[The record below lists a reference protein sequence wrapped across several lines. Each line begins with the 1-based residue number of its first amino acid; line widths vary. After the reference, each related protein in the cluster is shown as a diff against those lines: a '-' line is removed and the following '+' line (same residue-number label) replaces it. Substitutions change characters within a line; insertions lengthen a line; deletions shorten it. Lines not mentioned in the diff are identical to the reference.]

1 MAMLRSEN
9 SLNEDLIDI
18 MMEDERAETQPVT
31 GIATPPKP
39 FKIEAHS
46 LSKSPSPSPFGNSP
60 AEMEPPVIFTGHLNG
75 TSNHLLSPI
84 PIGKQ
89 HQLHRVSPVKDRHQ
103 NALSLAKFVV
113 NHDTGLDYADGQ
125 NGKPEGGHK
134 PVLSHI
140 SSPDVNKMRD
150 FHNRLFPMY
159 KNTPTL
165 SSPYSNPVTNVLE
178 DGLSG
183 DQPPPGPLELR
194 VYQVCIY
201 CSVCLLLACCCC
213 CCFLDEKT
221 LFTSSSVPKET
232 FRLLGK

>member
-1 MAMLRSEN
+1 MQCDRHALFRFQVTKYGMAMLRSEN

-18 MMEDERAETQPVT
+18 MMEDERAETQPVVR
-31 GIATPPKP
+31 IATPPRP
-39 FKIEAHS
+39 SKIEVHN
-46 LSKSPSPSPFGNSP
+46 LSRSPSPSPFGNSP
-60 AEMEPPVIFTGHLNG
+60 AETESPVIFTGHLNG

-140 SSPDVNKMRD
+140 SSPDVNKMRE
-150 FHNRLFPMY
+150 FRNRLFPTY
-159 KNTPTL
+159 KNAPSL
-165 SSPYSNPVTNVLE
+165 SSPHTNTGATPVTNTTSAQE
-178 DGLSG
+178 DCQPLC
-183 DQPPPGPLELR
+183 DQPPPEPIELR
-194 VYQVCIY
+194 IYQVCVY
-201 CSVCLLLACCCC
+201 M
-213 CCFLDEKT
+213 F
-221 LFTSSSVPKET
+221 SSLKY
-232 FRLLGK
+232 